1 MSPHRFFPS
10 LSCQILILLFTV
22 KDLLLLA
29 AKRHTTKN
37 ISHHPRQLNIILA
50 MASPSRLLYLSISIL
65 FIVSFTIHK
74 TLAFASA
81 ETEIDINSEQHIM
94 PTYPSHW
101 GQPPL
106 RQTKDYVLL
115 PGDYGRGSGTVK
127 KWIEEKMAE
136 DETARK
142 LVDDKKLWPEKILVG
157 LAPED
162 AKAAVL
168 ADGSISESNIYILP
182 HDAMV
187 TMDYREDRVR
197 IFVGDDGLVIS
208 QPVKG

>member
-1 MSPHRFFPS
+1 
-10 LSCQILILLFTV
+10 
-22 KDLLLLA
+22 
-29 AKRHTTKN
+29 
-37 ISHHPRQLNIILA
+37 
-50 MASPSRLLYLSISIL
+50 MASPTRLLYLSISIL

-81 ETEIDINSEQHIM
+81 ETEIDINSDQHIIM

-115 PGDYGRGSGTVK
+115 PGDYGRGSGTLK

-142 LVDDKKLWPEKILVG
+142 LGGQQSTTTDDKKLWPEKILVG

-162 AKAAVL
+162 AKAAVI
-168 ADGSISESNIYILP
+168 AEGTISESNIHILP

>member
-1 MSPHRFFPS
+1 
-10 LSCQILILLFTV
+10 
-22 KDLLLLA
+22 
-29 AKRHTTKN
+29 
-37 ISHHPRQLNIILA
+37 
-50 MASPSRLLYLSISIL
+50 
-65 FIVSFTIHK
+65 
-74 TLAFASA
+74 
-81 ETEIDINSEQHIM
+81 M

>member
-1 MSPHRFFPS
+1 
-10 LSCQILILLFTV
+10 
-22 KDLLLLA
+22 
-29 AKRHTTKN
+29 
-37 ISHHPRQLNIILA
+37 
-50 MASPSRLLYLSISIL
+50 MASPIRLLYLSISIL
-65 FIVSFTIHK
+65 FIASFTIHK

-81 ETEIDINSEQHIM
+81 ETEIDINSDQHIM

-115 PGDYGRGSGTVK
+115 PGDYGRGSGTLK

-136 DETARK
+136 DEARK
-142 LVDDKKLWPEKILVG
+142 LGGQSTTNDKKLWPEKILVG

-168 ADGSISESNIYILP
+168 AEGSISESNIHILP